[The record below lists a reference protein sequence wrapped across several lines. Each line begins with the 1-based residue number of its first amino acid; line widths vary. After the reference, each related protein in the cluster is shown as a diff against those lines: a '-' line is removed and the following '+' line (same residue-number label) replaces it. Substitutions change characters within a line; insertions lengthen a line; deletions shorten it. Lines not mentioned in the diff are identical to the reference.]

1 MIALTISAAIFFGA
15 APAGEDGLPLAVRV
29 TQMVRRLEARE
40 LSERN
45 RAERELTEL
54 GVEILPLLPRID
66 ERTPAEVAQR
76 LARVQQKLLL
86 EQATAD
92 AEPTKVTLKAAGA
105 PLSEILATIA
115 KQTGNPVSDHR
126 AAFGERQ
133 TDPPVTVDFD
143 KTQFWPALD
152 RVLDQTGLTLYPFT
166 GRRGAFV
173 IARAADALPR
183 ASHASYSGVFRL
195 SPVRF
200 EAVRDL
206 RSQRE
211 QSLKFFF
218 EVDWEPRLQ
227 PIAIMQPLARV
238 SATADDGE
246 PIAVSN
252 AEAQSEALIRE
263 GISAA
268 ELEIPLRLPPRSVA
282 RIRTLK
288 GQLSALVPGPRH
300 EFHFPSLP
308 VAAASGTTRR
318 VEQRQAGATVAI
330 DSLRKNQD
338 VWEASLRVK
347 FDAPANALESHRG
360 WILENPAVF
369 LAADGRSFEPGGFEQ
384 TRQARDE
391 VGIKYFFDLDQDPTK
406 LTFVY
411 RTPVTILQMN
421 FDYEFRDLELP

>member
-1 MIALTISAAIFFGA
+1 M
-15 APAGEDGLPLAVRV
+15 
-29 TQMVRRLEARE
+29 
-40 LSERN
+40 
-45 RAERELTEL
+45 
-54 GVEILPLLPRID
+54 
-66 ERTPAEVAQR
+66 
-76 LARVQQKLLL
+76 
-86 EQATAD
+86 
-92 AEPTKVTLKAAGA
+92 
-105 PLSEILATIA
+105 
-115 KQTGNPVSDHR
+115 
-126 AAFGERQ
+126 
-133 TDPPVTVDFD
+133 
-143 KTQFWPALD
+143 
-152 RVLDQTGLTLYPFT
+152 
-166 GRRGAFV
+166 
-173 IARAADALPR
+173 
-183 ASHASYSGVFRL
+183 
-195 SPVRF
+195 
-200 EAVRDL
+200 
-206 RSQRE
+206 
-211 QSLKFFF
+211 
-218 EVDWEPRLQ
+218 
-227 PIAIMQPLARV
+227 
-238 SATADDGE
+238 
-246 PIAVSN
+246 SN

-308 VAAASGTTRR
+308 LAAASGTTRR

-338 VWEASLRVK
+338 VWEVSLRVK

-360 WILENPAVF
+360 WILENPAAF

>member
-1 MIALTISAAIFFGA
+1 VIALLISAAIFFGA
-15 APAGEDGLPLAVRV
+15 APEGEDGLPLAARV
-29 TQMVRRLEARE
+29 TQLVRQLEARE
-40 LSERN
+40 LAQRN
-45 RAERELTEL
+45 GAERDLTQL
-54 GVEILPLLPRID
+54 GVKILPLLPRID

-76 LARVQQKLLL
+76 VARVQQKLLL
-86 EQATAD
+86 EQAKAD
-92 AEPTKVTLKAAGA
+92 AEPTQLTLKATDV
-105 PLSEILATIA
+105 PLSEVLATIA
-115 KQTGNPVSDHR
+115 KQTGNSISDHR
-126 AAFGERQ
+126 AAFGQRQ
-133 TDPPVTVDFD
+133 TDPHVTVDFD

-152 RVLDQTGLTLYPFT
+152 RVLDQAELTLYPFT

-173 IARAADALPR
+173 IARAADAGSR
-183 ASHASYSGVFRL
+183 SSRASYSGVFRL

-206 RSQRE
+206 RSQHE
-211 QSLKFFF
+211 QALKFFF
-218 EVDWEPRLQ
+218 EVAWEPRLQ
-227 PIAIMQPLARV
+227 PIAMMQPLARI

-246 PIAVSN
+246 TIAVSN
-252 AEAQSEALIRE
+252 PEAQSEALIRE

-268 ELEIPLRLPPRSVA
+268 ELEIPFRLPPRRVA

-300 EFHFPSLP
+300 EFRFPSLP
-308 VAAASGTTRR
+308 LAGNLGTRR

-338 VWEASLRVK
+338 VWEVSLRVT
-347 FDAPANALESHRG
+347 FDAPASALESHRG

-384 TRQARDE
+384 THQARDE

-411 RTPVTILQMN
+411 RTPITILQMN
-421 FDYEFRDLELP
+421 FDYEFQDLELP